1 MATFTDIN
9 AILTDIEGTTTDI
22 DFVHKTL
29 FPYARERM
37 TDFIQNHP
45 NELAVA
51 EAAVALNVAADDLDA
66 IAKGLIGWIDQD
78 KKETSLKV
86 LQGLI
91 WVQGYESGDFTGHL
105 YPDAYEG
112 LKRWHDS
119 GKQLHIFSSGSVK
132 AQKLLYG
139 YSDFGDLTPLFS
151 GYFDTTTGAKREAI
165 AYERI
170 GASIGLPASQIL
182 FLSDVVAEL
191 DAAKA
196 AGMQTC
202 LLMRGERPDGAE
214 RHNAVENFDRI
225 RLD

>member
-1 MATFTDIN
+1 MATFSGIN

-37 TDFIQNHP
+37 TDFIHSHP

-78 KKETSLKV
+78 KKETSLKA

-214 RHNAVENFDRI
+214 RHSAVENFDRI
-225 RLD
+225 TLS

>member
-1 MATFTDIN
+1 MTTFNGVN

-29 FPYARERM
+29 FPYARARM
-37 TDFIQNHP
+37 AEFIHNHP
-45 NELAVA
+45 DEPAVA
-51 EAAVALNVAADDLDA
+51 DAAQALGVASDALDA
-66 IAKGLIGWIDQD
+66 IANGLIGWIDQD
-78 KKETSLKV
+78 KKETALKA

-91 WVQGYESGDFTGHL
+91 WVQGYEQGDFTGHL
-105 YPDAYEG
+105 YADAHAG
-112 LKRWHDS
+112 LKRWHAA

-151 GYFDTTTGAKREAI
+151 GYFDTTTGAKREAV

-170 GASIGLPASQIL
+170 AEAMGFVAGEIL
-182 FLSDVVAEL
+182 FLSDVVEEL
-191 DAAKA
+191 DAAAA

-202 LLMRGERPDGAE
+202 LLVRGERPQGAE
-214 RHNAVENFDRI
+214 RHTAVDNFDQI
-225 RLD
+225 QID